1 MASHLDKVRDDDS
14 YADILAGWDAGFY
27 EKFTEVLRPS
37 RPGGRVLD
45 MGCGVGQVVAALSRE
60 GFEAHGV
67 DVASANID
75 RARMQSPRCLIYDGR
90 RLPYRNDT
98 FDSVGALNVLEHVED
113 PEAFVAEAVRVCMPG
128 GRIVLSS
135 PNFLRFLGWN
145 DYHPR
150 MRGLGNKWRN
160 LRALLARRRRMRD
173 EPDKVRFERMQ
184 PIIKSPFTP
193 DDDAIVCT
201 NALDMEFALR
211 RLGCSIE
218 VSSCTDRKVS
228 PWVDAILNATPLR
241 YGLFNAF
248 VVARKGTLKDAGS
261 RT

>member
-27 EKFTEVLRPS
+27 VKFTRVLRPG
-37 RPGGRVLD
+37 RAGGRVLD
-45 MGCGVGQVVAALSRE
+45 IGCGVGQVVEALAKE
-60 GFEAHGV
+60 GYEAHGV

-75 RARMQSPRCLIYDGR
+75 RARQRSPRSLLYDGR
-90 RLPYRNDT
+90 RLPYRDGT
-98 FDSVGALNVLEHVED
+98 FDTVGALNVLEHVEE
-113 PEAFVAEAVRVCMPG
+113 PEVFVAEAVRVCIPG

-135 PNFLRFLGWN
+135 PNFLRFLGRN

-160 LRALLARRRRMRD
+160 FRALMARRRLMRVH
-173 EPDKVRFERMQ
+173 PDRVRFERMQ
-184 PIIKSPFTP
+184 PIIKTPFTP

-201 NALDMEFALR
+201 NALDMEFFLR
-211 RLGCSIE
+211 RNGCTIE
-218 VSSCTDRKVS
+218 ESSCCDREVR

-248 VVARKGTLKDAGS
+248 VVARKDAPGTP
-261 RT
+261 